1 MSQQSLATQS
11 VFHTVFLSE
20 DRTMPKTSTRFVA
33 EVFDKRHDDV
43 LKRIRNLDCSDE
55 FRLRNFAES
64 SYLNSQ
70 GKEQPM
76 YEMTF
81 DGFTFLVMG
90 FTGKQAA
97 IFKEAYIAE
106 FNRMRQL
113 IADSINERIDFLEQY
128 VRLPALPMTD
138 ATRALVVQ
146 YLHDRMP
153 IADIARVC
161 RCSQNTVRLI
171 KRQME
176 HDPNQ
181 PSLIEAS

>member
-1 MSQQSLATQS
+1 MSQQYLATQS
-11 VFHTVFLSE
+11 VFHTVFVSE
-20 DRTMPKTSTRFVA
+20 DGTTPKTNTRFVA
-33 EVFDKRHDDV
+33 EVFGKLHKNV
-43 LKRIRNLDCSDE
+43 LLAVQNLDCSDE
-55 FRLRNFAES
+55 FRRLNFKPS

-70 GKEQPM
+70 NKEQPM

-90 FTGKQAA
+90 FTGKEAA
-97 IFKEAYIAE
+97 VFKEAYIAE
-106 FNRMRQL
+106 FNRMRQA
-113 IADSINERIDFLEQY
+113 IQDTVNERIDFLEQY
-128 VRLPALPMTD
+128 VRLPSLPMTD
-138 ATRALVVQ
+138 GTRALVVQ

-171 KRQME
+171 KKQMIE
-176 HDPNQ
+176 DNIQ